1 VVAVAGGVVV
11 KPEQP
16 IDAIVAAGVAEVV
29 VVAEAVEVE
38 LELEEAT
45 RHPPPNAAAILA
57 RRVEHESVSVVVAE
71 EVVDVV
77 AVEAEVARVEV
88 AGVARKTKRSQQ
100 VPRNS
105 TRPWMSI
112 G

>member
-1 VVAVAGGVVV
+1 VAVVVGVVAMLERPIVAVA
-11 KPEQP
+11 
-16 IDAIVAAGVAEVV
+16 AAVAEVEAAV
-29 VVAEAVEVE
+29 VV
-38 LELEEAT
+38 AT

>member
-1 VVAVAGGVVV
+1 MVAVAGGVVV

-29 VVAEAVEVE
+29 VVAEAVEV
-38 LELEEAT
+38 ELEEAT

>member
-1 VVAVAGGVVV
+1 MVAVAGGVVV
-11 KPEQP
+11 KPERP
-16 IDAIVAAGVAEVV
+16 IDAIVAAAAGVAEVV
-29 VVAEAVEVE
+29 LEVEAAEAVV
-38 LELEEAT
+38 AT

-57 RRVEHESVSVVVAE
+57 RRVEHESVSVAVVE

-77 AVEAEVARVEV
+77 AAEVAARVEE
-88 AGVARKTKRSQQ
+88 AGVARKTKRSQP